1 MKTLKQTQIR
11 KFNKDQIDDYL
22 EVIQKSFKTVADALG
37 MTKGIFPAS
46 GAFLD
51 KNDICKLINKGAN
64 LYGLFVGDES
74 GEKLVGCIAFSS
86 KDGLKYKLMKL
97 AILPAYRHCAY
108 GSFLMNFAEE
118 KIASLGGK
126 TISLGMV
133 AENEI
138 LKAWYL
144 SKGFKVLKT
153 KAYKA
158 TNYHICFMEKTLS
171 DIGQTESSN
180 CQDTPY
186 EGAYNLRPCKSS
198 AVICLLTHE
207 REKERPTNTGQLI
220 KEVLPEDTE
229 IFYWSRVEPDQKLLE
244 LLNQENYY
252 PILVFPAYGEDRV
265 LVDSEML
272 KSIKEKRLVFLIL
285 DGTWK
290 EARKMLRKS
299 PYLNNLPYLALEDLE
314 KTRYTLRRNK
324 DIDHICTVEVAI
336 ELFKRMENQRVEET
350 LNSHFE
356 YFLQNYKA

>member
-1 MKTLKQTQIR
+1 MKTLKQTQI
-11 KFNKDQIDDYL
+11 KEFNKTQIEDYL
-22 EVIQKSFKTVADALG
+22 NVIQEAFKTVADTLG

-51 KNDICKLINKGAN
+51 KNGVYKLINKGAH
-64 LYGLFVGDES
+64 LYGLYVGDGS

-97 AILPAYRHCAY
+97 AILPEYRHCGY
-108 GSFLMNFAEE
+108 GSFLIDYVEV
-118 KIASLGGK
+118 KIAALGGK
-126 TISLGMV
+126 SIGLGMV
-133 AENEI
+133 AENVI
-138 LKAWYL
+138 LKDWYL

-171 DIGQTESSN
+171 DISQTENLS
-180 CQDTPY
+180 CQNSTY
-186 EGAYNLRPCKSS
+186 EATYQLKSCKSP

-207 REKERPTNTGQLI
+207 RERERPTNTGQLI
-220 KEVLPEDTE
+220 KDVLPNDTE

-244 LLNQENYY
+244 LLNPENYD

-272 KSIKEKRLVFLIL
+272 NSIKEKRLVFLIL

-299 PYLNNLPYLALEDLE
+299 DYLKGLPYIALENLE

-324 DIDHICTVEVAI
+324 DMDHICTVEVAI
-336 ELFKRMENQRVEET
+336 ELFKIMEHREIEIA
-350 LNSHFE
+350 LNNHFE
-356 YFLQNYKA
+356 HFLMTYKA